1 MNTRTFDVTEERPV
15 HATQTE
21 GRAPTSDELEDE
33 GANPYDVLIAE
44 ADLPAEM
51 RQVVDR
57 RLIETY
63 GARPTTGLSAPRT

>member
-1 MNTRTFDVTEERPV
+1 M
-15 HATQTE
+15 HAIHSE

-51 RQVVDR
+51 REVVDR

-63 GARPTTGLSAPRT
+63 GARPAASH